1 MRIIQG
7 AIREPLDNPGPENG
21 RTPVQ
26 SVSLRR
32 TEKRRFLEGALIG
45 RSFPQSALKAILSL
59 YKIAIRMIVEVGWMI
74 LIAMC
79 CFAASRFSSV
89 PRS

>member
-1 MRIIQG
+1 
-7 AIREPLDNPGPENG
+7 
-21 RTPVQ
+21 VQ

-32 TEKRRFLEGALIG
+32 TEKRRFLESALIG

-89 PRS
+89 PQILMMKSARVAHLPLGLA